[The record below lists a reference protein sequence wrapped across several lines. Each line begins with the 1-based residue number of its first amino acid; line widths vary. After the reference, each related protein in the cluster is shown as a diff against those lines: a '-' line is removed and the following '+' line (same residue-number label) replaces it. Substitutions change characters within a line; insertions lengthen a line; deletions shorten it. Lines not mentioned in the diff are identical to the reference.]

1 MKKTEQ
7 HIMATIIELPKLY
20 ENMDEATIG
29 PWQVKVGQAV
39 KKDDFLVELI
49 TDKTVSELEAPEN
62 GTVLAIY
69 AEEKSTVPHGYALCA
84 IGAAGEAAPDVAA
97 ANEAKVAAHLKAT
110 AGGIDLGD
118 FASKAPAAEEKP
130 AFRAAPAAKVFAR
143 QQGVEL
149 ADVAAFCKRD
159 MIHRK
164 DVEDYIASKQAP
176 AAESKPAAPAAK
188 PAAAA
193 APKAAPIVVNPL
205 GGQKGRVALITG
217 ATGGIG
223 VAIARRLAADGAT
236 LALHYRSNPDAAAK
250 LADELRA
257 AGATCETFQADLAA
271 KEGDPAKELV
281 NAVVVK
287 FGRLDILVNNAGI
300 LNDATVSFITDE
312 QWTDTL
318 NMDLTVPF
326 KLIRA
331 AAMNMARQRWG
342 RIVNMASDAGRMGS
356 ANLPTDAAAKEG
368 LVGLTRSI
376 ARELAGLG
384 VRANAVSPGFVET
397 NMVSNITD
405 KRRAELYR
413 EIPCRRFAKPE
424 EVAALIA
431 FLCSDDADYI
441 TGQVISI
448 NGGLCM

>member
-1 MKKTEQ
+1 
-7 HIMATIIELPKLY
+7 MATIIELPKLY

-176 AAESKPAAPAAK
+176 AAESKPAAPVAK
-188 PAAAA
+188 PASAA

-300 LNDATVSFITDE
+300 LNDATVSFMSDE

-356 ANLPTDAAAKEG
+356 ANRSNYAAAKEG

>member
-1 MKKTEQ
+1 
-7 HIMATIIELPKLY
+7 MATIIELPKLY

-62 GTVLAIY
+62 GTILAIY
-69 AEEKSTVPHGYALCA
+69 VQEKSTVPHGYALCA
-84 IGAAGEAAPDVAA
+84 IGAEGEAAPDVAA

-176 AAESKPAAPAAK
+176 AAEAK
-188 PAAAA
+188 PAAAPEAKPAATAA

-300 LNDATVSFITDE
+300 LNDATVSFMSDE
-312 QWTDTL
+312 QWIDTL

-342 RIVNMASDAGRMGS
+342 RIVNMSSDAGRMGS
-356 ANLPTDAAAKEG
+356 ANRSNYAAAKEG

>member
-1 MKKTEQ
+1 
-7 HIMATIIELPKLY
+7 MAIIIELPKLY

-176 AAESKPAAPAAK
+176 AAESKPAAPVAK
-188 PAAAA
+188 PASAA

-300 LNDATVSFITDE
+300 LNDATVSFMSDE

-356 ANLPTDAAAKEG
+356 ANRSNYAAAKEG

>member
-1 MKKTEQ
+1 
-7 HIMATIIELPKLY
+7 MATIIELPKLY

-176 AAESKPAAPAAK
+176 AAESKPAAPVAK
-188 PAAAA
+188 PAAAAA

-300 LNDATVSFITDE
+300 LNDATVSFMSDE

-318 NMDLTVPF
+318 NMDLTVPSARGAHRQHGQRRRPHGLRKPF
-326 KLIRA
+326 QLRRREGRPRRIDALHRPRTGRPRRP
-331 AAMNMARQRWG
+331 RQRRQPG
-342 RIVNMASDAGRMGS
+342 LRRDEHGLQHHGQTPRGT
-356 ANLPTDAAAKEG
+356 LP
-368 LVGLTRSI
+368 
-376 ARELAGLG
+376 
-384 VRANAVSPGFVET
+384 
-397 NMVSNITD
+397 
-405 KRRAELYR
+405 
-413 EIPCRRFAKPE
+413 
-424 EVAALIA
+424 
-431 FLCSDDADYI
+431 
-441 TGQVISI
+441 
-448 NGGLCM
+448 

>member
-1 MKKTEQ
+1 
-7 HIMATIIELPKLY
+7 MATIIELPKLY

-118 FASKAPAAEEKP
+118 FASKAPAAEVKP

-164 DVEDYIASKQAP
+164 DVEDYIASKQTP
-176 AAESKPAAPAAK
+176 AAESKPAAPVAK

-300 LNDATVSFITDE
+300 LNDATVSFMSDE

-356 ANLPTDAAAKEG
+356 ANRSNYAAAKEG

>member
-1 MKKTEQ
+1 
-7 HIMATIIELPKLY
+7 MATIIELPKLY

-176 AAESKPAAPAAK
+176 AAEAKPAAPAAK

-300 LNDATVSFITDE
+300 LNDATVSFMSDE

-356 ANLPTDAAAKEG
+356 ANRSNYAAAKEG

>member
-1 MKKTEQ
+1 
-7 HIMATIIELPKLY
+7 MATIIELPKLY

-176 AAESKPAAPAAK
+176 AAEAKPASPAAK

-300 LNDATVSFITDE
+300 LNDATVSFMSDE

-356 ANLPTDAAAKEG
+356 ANRSNYAAAKEG

>member
-1 MKKTEQ
+1 
-7 HIMATIIELPKLY
+7 MATIIELPKLY

-193 APKAAPIVVNPL
+193 AAPKAAPIVVNPL

-300 LNDATVSFITDE
+300 LNDATVSFMSDE
-312 QWTDTL
+312 QWIDTL

-342 RIVNMASDAGRMGS
+342 RIVNMSSDAGRMGS
-356 ANLPTDAAAKEG
+356 ANRSNYAAAKEG

>member
-1 MKKTEQ
+1 
-7 HIMATIIELPKLY
+7 MATIIELPKLY

-176 AAESKPAAPAAK
+176 AAEAKPAAPVAK
-188 PAAAA
+188 PAAAAA

-300 LNDATVSFITDE
+300 LNDATVSFMSDE

-356 ANLPTDAAAKEG
+356 ANRSNYAAAKEG

>member
-1 MKKTEQ
+1 
-7 HIMATIIELPKLY
+7 MATIIELPKLY

-130 AFRAAPAAKVFAR
+130 SFRAAPAAKVFAR

-205 GGQKGRVALITG
+205 GGQKGRVALISG
-217 ATGGIG
+217 AMRRTA
-223 VAIARRLAADGAT
+223 VATARPPPAHGAT

-300 LNDATVSFITDE
+300 LNDATVSFMSDE

-342 RIVNMASDAGRMGS
+342 RIINMASDAGRMGS
-356 ANLPTDAAAKEG
+356 ANRSNYAAAKEG

>member
-1 MKKTEQ
+1 
-7 HIMATIIELPKLY
+7 MATIIELPKLY

-29 PWQVKVGQAV
+29 PWQVKVGQVV

-62 GTVLAIY
+62 GIVLAIY

-84 IGAAGEAAPDVAA
+84 IGAEGEAAPDVAA
-97 ANEAKVAAHLKAT
+97 ANEAKVTAHLKAT

-118 FASKAPAAEEKP
+118 FAKKAPVAEEKP
-130 AFRAAPAAKVFAR
+130 TFRAAPAAKVFAR

-176 AAESKPAAPAAK
+176 APKAEATAK
-188 PAAAA
+188 PAAAEA

-223 VAIARRLAADGAT
+223 SAIARKLAADGAT

-271 KEGDPAKELV
+271 KEGDPAKELID
-281 NAVVVK
+281 AVIVK

-300 LNDATVSFITDE
+300 LNDATIAFMSDE
-312 QWTDTL
+312 QWFDTL
-318 NMDLTVPF
+318 DMDLSVPF

-331 AAMNMARQRWG
+331 ATMTMARQKWG

-356 ANLPTDAAAKEG
+356 ANRSNYAAAKEG

-376 ARELAGLG
+376 ARELAGRG
-384 VRANAVSPGFVET
+384 IRANAVSPGFVET
-397 NMVSNITD
+397 NMVANITD
-405 KRRAELYR
+405 KRRADLYR

-424 EVAALIA
+424 EVAALVS

>member
-1 MKKTEQ
+1 
-7 HIMATIIELPKLY
+7 MATIIELPKLY

-29 PWQVKVGQAV
+29 QWQVKVGQAV

-176 AAESKPAAPAAK
+176 AAESKPAAPVAK
-188 PAAAA
+188 PAAAAA

-300 LNDATVSFITDE
+300 LNDATVSFMSDE

-356 ANLPTDAAAKEG
+356 ANRSNYAAAKEG

>member
-1 MKKTEQ
+1 
-7 HIMATIIELPKLY
+7 MATIIELPKLY

-176 AAESKPAAPAAK
+176 AAESKPAAPVAK

-300 LNDATVSFITDE
+300 LNDATVSFMSDE

-356 ANLPTDAAAKEG
+356 ANRSNYAAAKEG

>member
-1 MKKTEQ
+1 
-7 HIMATIIELPKLY
+7 MATIIELPKLY

-84 IGAAGEAAPDVAA
+84 IGAAGEAAPDVVA

-164 DVEDYIASKQAP
+164 DVEDYIASRQAP

-257 AGATCETFQADLAA
+257 AGVTCETFQADLAA

-300 LNDATVSFITDE
+300 LNDATVSFMSDE

-356 ANLPTDAAAKEG
+356 ANRSNYAAAKEG

>member
-1 MKKTEQ
+1 
-7 HIMATIIELPKLY
+7 MATIIELPKLY

-193 APKAAPIVVNPL
+193 PKAAPIVVNPL

-257 AGATCETFQADLAA
+257 AGVTCETFQADLAA

-300 LNDATVSFITDE
+300 LNDATVSFMSDE

-356 ANLPTDAAAKEG
+356 ANRSNYAAAKEG

>member
-1 MKKTEQ
+1 
-7 HIMATIIELPKLY
+7 MATIIELPKLY

-176 AAESKPAAPAAK
+176 AAEAKPAAPVAK
-188 PAAAA
+188 PAAAAA

-300 LNDATVSFITDE
+300 LNDATVSFMSDE

-356 ANLPTDAAAKEG
+356 ANRSNYAAAKEG

-424 EVAALIA
+424 EVATLIA

>member
-1 MKKTEQ
+1 
-7 HIMATIIELPKLY
+7 MATIIELPKLY

-118 FASKAPAAEEKP
+118 FASKAPAVEEKP

-176 AAESKPAAPAAK
+176 AAESKPAAPATK

-300 LNDATVSFITDE
+300 LNDATVSFMSDE

-356 ANLPTDAAAKEG
+356 ANRSNYAAAKEG

>member
-1 MKKTEQ
+1 
-7 HIMATIIELPKLY
+7 MATIIELPKLY

-29 PWQVKVGQAV
+29 PWQVKVGQVV

-62 GTVLAIY
+62 GIVLAIY

-84 IGAAGEAAPDVAA
+84 IGAEGEAAPDVAA
-97 ANEAKVAAHLKAT
+97 ANEAKVTAHLKAT

-118 FASKAPAAEEKP
+118 FAKKAPVAEEKP
-130 AFRAAPAAKVFAR
+130 TFRAAPAAKVFAR

-164 DVEDYIASKQAP
+164 DVEDYIATKQAP
-176 AAESKPAAPAAK
+176 APKAEVTAK
-188 PAAAA
+188 PAAAEA

-223 VAIARRLAADGAT
+223 SAIAHRLAADGAT

-271 KEGDPAKELV
+271 KEGDPAKELID
-281 NAVVVK
+281 AVIVK
-287 FGRLDILVNNAGI
+287 FGRLDILVNNAEI
-300 LNDATVSFITDE
+300 LNDATIAFMSDE
-312 QWTDTL
+312 QWFDTL
-318 NMDLTVPF
+318 DMDLSVPF

-331 AAMNMARQRWG
+331 ATMTMARQKWG

-356 ANLPTDAAAKEG
+356 ANRSNYAAAKEG

-376 ARELAGLG
+376 ARELAGRG
-384 VRANAVSPGFVET
+384 IRANAVSPGFVET
-397 NMVSNITD
+397 NMVANITD
-405 KRRAELYR
+405 KRRADLYR

-424 EVAALIA
+424 EVAALVS

>member
-1 MKKTEQ
+1 
-7 HIMATIIELPKLY
+7 MATIIELPKLY

-164 DVEDYIASKQAP
+164 DVEDYIASKQTP

-300 LNDATVSFITDE
+300 LNDATVSFMSDE

-356 ANLPTDAAAKEG
+356 ANRSNYAAAKEG

>member
-1 MKKTEQ
+1 
-7 HIMATIIELPKLY
+7 MATIIELPKLY

-39 KKDDFLVELI
+39 KKDDFLVELM

-130 AFRAAPAAKVFAR
+130 TFRAAPAAKVFAR

-176 AAESKPAAPAAK
+176 AAESKPAAPVAK
-188 PAAAA
+188 PTATA

-300 LNDATVSFITDE
+300 LNDATVSFMSDE

-356 ANLPTDAAAKEG
+356 ANRSNYAAAKEG

>member
-1 MKKTEQ
+1 
-7 HIMATIIELPKLY
+7 MATIIELPKLY

-176 AAESKPAAPAAK
+176 AAESKPAAK

-300 LNDATVSFITDE
+300 LNDATVSFMSDE

-356 ANLPTDAAAKEG
+356 ANRSNYAAAKEG

>member
-1 MKKTEQ
+1 
-7 HIMATIIELPKLY
+7 MATIIELPKLY

-193 APKAAPIVVNPL
+193 AAPKAAPIVVNPL

-271 KEGDPAKELV
+271 KEGDSAKELV

-300 LNDATVSFITDE
+300 LNDATVSFMSDE

-356 ANLPTDAAAKEG
+356 ANRSNYAAAKEG
-368 LVGLTRSI
+368 LVGLTRSV

>member
-1 MKKTEQ
+1 
-7 HIMATIIELPKLY
+7 MAIIIELPKLY

-69 AEEKSTVPHGYALCA
+69 AQEKSTVPHGYALCA
-84 IGAAGEAAPDVAA
+84 IGAEGEAAPDVAA

-118 FASKAPAAEEKP
+118 FASKPPAAEEKP

-176 AAESKPAAPAAK
+176 AVEAKPAAPAA
-188 PAAAA
+188 
-193 APKAAPIVVNPL
+193 APKAAAVVVNPL

-223 VAIARRLAADGAT
+223 VAIARKLAADGAT

-300 LNDATVSFITDE
+300 LNDATVSFMSDD
-312 QWTDTL
+312 QWLDTL

-342 RIVNMASDAGRMGS
+342 RIVNMSSDAGRMGS
-356 ANLPTDAAAKEG
+356 ANRSNYAAAKEG

-424 EVAALIA
+424 EVAALIS

>member
-1 MKKTEQ
+1 
-7 HIMATIIELPKLY
+7 MATIIELPKLY

-69 AEEKSTVPHGYALCA
+69 AEEKSTVPHGSALCA

-300 LNDATVSFITDE
+300 LNDATVSFMSDE

-356 ANLPTDAAAKEG
+356 ANRSNYAAAKEG

>member
-1 MKKTEQ
+1 
-7 HIMATIIELPKLY
+7 MATIIELPKLY

-176 AAESKPAAPAAK
+176 AAESKPAAPVAK
-188 PAAAA
+188 PAAA

-300 LNDATVSFITDE
+300 LNDATVSFMSDE

-342 RIVNMASDAGRMGS
+342 RIVNMSSDAGRMGS
-356 ANLPTDAAAKEG
+356 ANRSNYAAAKEG

>member
-1 MKKTEQ
+1 
-7 HIMATIIELPKLY
+7 MATIIELPKLY

-164 DVEDYIASKQAP
+164 DVEDYIASKQTP
-176 AAESKPAAPAAK
+176 AAESKPAAPVAK

-300 LNDATVSFITDE
+300 LNDATVSFMSDE

-356 ANLPTDAAAKEG
+356 ANRSNYAAAKEG

>member
-1 MKKTEQ
+1 
-7 HIMATIIELPKLY
+7 MATIIELPKLY

-84 IGAAGEAAPDVAA
+84 IGAAGEAAPDVTA

-188 PAAAA
+188 SAAAA

-300 LNDATVSFITDE
+300 LNDATVSFMSDE

-356 ANLPTDAAAKEG
+356 ANRSNYAAAKEG

>member
-1 MKKTEQ
+1 
-7 HIMATIIELPKLY
+7 MATIIELPKLY

-300 LNDATVSFITDE
+300 LNDATVSFMSDE

-356 ANLPTDAAAKEG
+356 ANRSNYAAAKEG

>member
-1 MKKTEQ
+1 
-7 HIMATIIELPKLY
+7 MATIIELPKLY

-176 AAESKPAAPAAK
+176 AAEAKPAAPAAK
-188 PAAAA
+188 PAAA

-300 LNDATVSFITDE
+300 LNDATVSFMSDE

-356 ANLPTDAAAKEG
+356 ANRSNYAAAKEG

>member
-1 MKKTEQ
+1 
-7 HIMATIIELPKLY
+7 MATIIELPKLY

-29 PWQVKVGQAV
+29 PWQVKVGQTV

-84 IGAAGEAAPDVAA
+84 IGVEGEAAPDVAA

-118 FASKAPAAEEKP
+118 FATKAPTAEEKP

-176 AAESKPAAPAAK
+176 ATPKYEPKPAAPE
-188 PAAAA
+188 A
-193 APKAAPIVVNPL
+193 APQAAPIVVNPL

-223 VAIARRLAADGAT
+223 TAIARKLAADGAT

-271 KEGDPAKELV
+271 KEGDPAKELID
-281 NAVVVK
+281 AVMVK
-287 FGRLDILVNNAGI
+287 FGHLDILVNNAGV
-300 LNDATVSFITDE
+300 LNDATIAFMSDE
-312 QWTDTL
+312 QWFDTL
-318 NMDLTVPF
+318 DMDLTVPF

-331 AAMNMARQRWG
+331 ATMPMARQKWG

-356 ANLPTDAAAKEG
+356 ANRSNYAAAKEG

-376 ARELAGLG
+376 ARELAGRG
-384 VRANAVSPGFVET
+384 IRANAVSPGFVET
-397 NMVSNITD
+397 NMVANITD
-405 KRRAELYR
+405 KRRADLYR

-424 EVAALIA
+424 EVAALVS

>member
-1 MKKTEQ
+1 
-7 HIMATIIELPKLY
+7 MATIIELPKLY

-176 AAESKPAAPAAK
+176 AAESKPAAPVAK
-188 PAAAA
+188 PAAAAA

-300 LNDATVSFITDE
+300 LNDATVSFMSDE

-356 ANLPTDAAAKEG
+356 ANRSNYAAAKEG

>member
-1 MKKTEQ
+1 
-7 HIMATIIELPKLY
+7 MATIIELPKLY

-130 AFRAAPAAKVFAR
+130 SFRAAPAAKVFAR

-176 AAESKPAAPAAK
+176 AAESKPAAPVAK
-188 PAAAA
+188 PTATA

-236 LALHYRSNPDAAAK
+236 IALHYRSNPDAAAK

-257 AGATCETFQADLAA
+257 AGATCETFQAELAA

-300 LNDATVSFITDE
+300 LNDATVSFMSDE

-356 ANLPTDAAAKEG
+356 ANRSNYAAAKEG

>member
-1 MKKTEQ
+1 
-7 HIMATIIELPKLY
+7 MATIIELPKLY

-84 IGAAGEAAPDVAA
+84 IGTAGEAAPDVAA
-97 ANEAKVAAHLKAT
+97 ANEAKVAAHLTAT
-110 AGGIDLGD
+110 AGGIALGD
-118 FASKAPAAEEKP
+118 FASKAPATEEKP

-176 AAESKPAAPAAK
+176 AAEAKPAAPAAK

-250 LADELRA
+250 LAAELRA

-300 LNDATVSFITDE
+300 LNDATVSFMSDE

-356 ANLPTDAAAKEG
+356 ANRSNYAAAKEG
-368 LVGLTRSI
+368 LVVLTRSI

>member
-1 MKKTEQ
+1 
-7 HIMATIIELPKLY
+7 MATIIELPKLY

-84 IGAAGEAAPDVAA
+84 IGAEGEAAPDVAA

-118 FASKAPAAEEKP
+118 FAKTAPAAEEKA

-143 QQGVEL
+143 QQGIEL

-176 AAESKPAAPAAK
+176 AAAK

-257 AGATCETFQADLAA
+257 AGATCEIFQADLSA

-300 LNDATVSFITDE
+300 LNDATVSFMSDE
-312 QWTDTL
+312 QWIDTL

-342 RIVNMASDAGRMGS
+342 RIVNMSSDAGRMGS
-356 ANLPTDAAAKEG
+356 ANRSNYAAAKEG

-397 NMVSNITD
+397 NMVANITD

>member
-1 MKKTEQ
+1 
-7 HIMATIIELPKLY
+7 MATIIELPKLY

-164 DVEDYIASKQAP
+164 DVEDYIASKQAS
-176 AAESKPAAPAAK
+176 AAEAKPAAPAAK

-300 LNDATVSFITDE
+300 LNDATVSFMSDE

-356 ANLPTDAAAKEG
+356 ANRSNYAAAKEG

>member
-1 MKKTEQ
+1 
-7 HIMATIIELPKLY
+7 MATIIELPKLY

-130 AFRAAPAAKVFAR
+130 SFRAAPAAKVFAR

-164 DVEDYIASKQAP
+164 DVEDYIASKKAP
-176 AAESKPAAPAAK
+176 AAEAKPAAPAAK
-188 PAAAA
+188 PAAAAA

-300 LNDATVSFITDE
+300 LNDATVSFMSDE

-356 ANLPTDAAAKEG
+356 ANRSNYAAAKEG

>member
-1 MKKTEQ
+1 
-7 HIMATIIELPKLY
+7 MATIIELPKLY

-193 APKAAPIVVNPL
+193 PKAAPIVVNPL

-300 LNDATVSFITDE
+300 LNDATVSFMSDE

-356 ANLPTDAAAKEG
+356 ANRSNYAAAKEG